1 MVGPDSSII
10 SRTPRLIRI
19 LWNVLYFI
27 GVTIFGGTG
36 WVLVKLTTEEGQVGW
51 SFLLGSENELNI
63 LVSRSFGFIW
73 KKIKKKWSWHV
84 EDKFTEGVQ
93 KVSLMETP
101 FRRNPVQLVRHPSEK
116 FIFILITLFTYV
128 CERRLLDFRT
138 GDG

>member
-63 LVSRSFGFIW
+63 LVSRSFGFI
-73 KKIKKKWSWHV
+73 
-84 EDKFTEGVQ
+84 
-93 KVSLMETP
+93 
-101 FRRNPVQLVRHPSEK
+101 
-116 FIFILITLFTYV
+116 
-128 CERRLLDFRT
+128 
-138 GDG
+138 